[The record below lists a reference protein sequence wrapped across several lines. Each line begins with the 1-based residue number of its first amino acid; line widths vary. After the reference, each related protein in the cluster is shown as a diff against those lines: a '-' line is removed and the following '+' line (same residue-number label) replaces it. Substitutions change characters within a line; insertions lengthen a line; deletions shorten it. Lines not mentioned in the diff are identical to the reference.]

1 MNSRYNPAHNNEDRF
16 RRQGGVPSDGDST
29 FSHPFDSRCS
39 NCFELTPFYKLS
51 LPCGHSLC
59 RMCRSDLDSFDCPMC
74 GCDITSALPIFV
86 KQNILRRQAM
96 RRQRQGSYEPTGD
109 DRASPEV
116 SLTISQIDVI
126 VRKAIEDALRLARA
140 RHRREFP

>member
-1 MNSRYNPAHNNEDRF
+1 MNSRYNPAHHEDRF
-16 RRQGGVPSDGDST
+16 QRGYGAPREDLPFNHDS
-29 FSHPFDSRCS
+29 HRCS
-39 NCFELTPFYKLS
+39 NCFELTAFYKLH
-51 LPCGHSLC
+51 LPCGHFLC
-59 RMCRSDLDSFDCPMC
+59 RVCRSDLDSFDCPVC
-74 GCDITSALPIFV
+74 GCDSSSALPIFV

-126 VRKAIEDALRLARA
+126 IRKAIEDALRLARA